1 MYTGKLIKSWK
12 REFETAHCDF
22 CAKFTSAKK
31 RKEKRVRRDDAC
43 RITCCLLRDARVI
56 IMCKSMGDKPLEYLS
71 EADAF
76 VRGTSMERSRLGP
89 FTTNADL
96 GQICID

>member
-31 RKEKRVRRDDAC
+31 KKRKKELDEMTLAVLHVVFYE
-43 RITCCLLRDARVI
+43 THV
-56 IMCKSMGDKPLEYLS
+56 S
-71 EADAF
+71 
-76 VRGTSMERSRLGP
+76 
-89 FTTNADL
+89 
-96 GQICID
+96 